1 MVLHFVALP
10 SMMTCTFSRY
20 HRGDLPFFFRAAI
33 AVDLRSLVMPPLV
46 IYTYTRY
53 CRGDLHCFA
62 LPPWSFTLSRAAVM
76 VTFTSSHCYR
86 VPSLLI
92 YALSCCHRR

>member
-1 MVLHFVALP
+1 MAIYRFV
-10 SMMTCTFSRY
+10 
-20 HRGDLPFFFRAAI
+20 FRAAI
-33 AVDLRSLVMPPLV
+33 AVDLRSLVMPPLM

-62 LPPWSFTLSRAAVM
+62 LLPWLFTLPSAAVM
-76 VTFTSSHCYR
+76 ATFISSHCYR

-92 YALSCCHRR
+92 YALS